1 MMRGLDTT
9 VRKLRRTVFEEVAR
23 LGFKANADTLNDDM
37 EAIPYKIVNDDT
49 IKYRESVYRARAVVR
64 ERLRLAMGLSLR
76 PENKPVHLTA
86 GVEASNI
93 SDKYYEPPLMQ
104 VIPSA
109 CEGCQEKGYEVSNMC
124 KGCLAHP
131 CMEVCPR
138 GAISMVN
145 GRSFIDQEKC
155 ISCGKCKTVCP
166 YDAISKK
173 ERPCA
178 KACGV
183 SAIETDEQ
191 GRAKINVD
199 KCVSCGMCMVSC
211 PFGAISDKSQ
221 IFQLARALTEGDEIV
236 AEIAPAFAGQF
247 GDNITPRNLKAA
259 LQELG
264 FSEVYEVALGA
275 DIGAIAEA
283 RHYVHKVATGELPFL
298 LTSCCPSWAMLAKKY
313 FPDMI
318 DQVSQELTPMVATA
332 RTIKKEHP
340 NARVVFIGPCAA
352 KKLEAMRRTVRSDV
366 DFVITFEELQAM
378 FDAKDIDLLE
388 YEAESS
394 FHNAT
399 GAGRGYAVAGG
410 VADAIEQCV
419 KEYYPDVE
427 VKIEHA
433 EGLAE
438 CKKILSMAKVGR
450 MNGCLIEGMGCP
462 GGCVAGAGTNLQV
475 AKAQKKVKEFVDGST
490 KKLPTK
496 ELEEIEL
503 K

>member
-1 MMRGLDTT
+1 
-9 VRKLRRTVFEEVAR
+9 
-23 LGFKANADTLNDDM
+23 M
-37 EAIPYKIVNDDT
+37 EAIPYKMVNDET
-49 IKYRESVYRARAVVR
+49 RYRESVYRARAVVR

-76 PENKPVHLTA
+76 PEDKPVHLTA
-86 GVEASNI
+86 GVESSNI

-109 CEGCQEKGYEVSNMC
+109 CEACEEKGYEVSNMC

-131 CMEVCPR
+131 CMEVCPK

-145 GRSFIDQEKC
+145 GRSYIDQTKC
-155 ISCGKCKTVCP
+155 IKCGKCKSACP
-166 YDAISKK
+166 YDAISQKT
-173 ERPCA
+173 RPCA

-183 SAIETDEQ
+183 GAIETDNM
-191 GRAKINVD
+191 GRAHINND
-199 KCVSCGMCMVSC
+199 KCVSCGMCMVNC

-221 IFQLARALTEGDEIV
+221 IFQLARALSEGDEII
-236 AEIAPAFAGQF
+236 AEIAPAFVGQF

-259 LQELG
+259 LRELG
-264 FSEVYEVALGA
+264 FAEMYEVALGA
-275 DIGAIAEA
+275 DIGAISEA
-283 RHYVHKVATGELPFL
+283 HHYVEKVTTGELPFL
-298 LTSCCPSWAMLAKKY
+298 LTSCCPSWAMMAKKF

-318 DQVSQELTPMVATA
+318 DQISQELTPMVATA

-378 FDAKDIDLLE
+378 FDAKDINLEE

-410 VADAIEQCV
+410 VADAIEKCIH
-419 KEYYPDVE
+419 EYYPDVE
-427 VKIEHA
+427 VNVEHA

-438 CKKILSMAKVGR
+438 CRKTLMLAKAGK

-462 GGCVAGAGTNLQV
+462 GGCVAGAGTNIPV
-475 AKAQKKVKEFVDGST
+475 PKAQKKIKDFVKAST
-490 KKLPTK
+490 KSLPPK
-496 ELEEIEL
+496 ELAEIEL

>member
-318 DQVSQELTPMVATA
+318 DQVSQELTPMVANA

-490 KKLPTK
+490 KKLPPK